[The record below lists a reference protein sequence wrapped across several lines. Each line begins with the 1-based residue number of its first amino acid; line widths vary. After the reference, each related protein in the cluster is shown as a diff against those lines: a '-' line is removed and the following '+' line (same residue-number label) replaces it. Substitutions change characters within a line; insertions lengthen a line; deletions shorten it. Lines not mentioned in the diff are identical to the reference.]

1 VVVAAATVAVVCET
15 VDVTGAVADWTVEVR
30 PPTRS
35 AEAVAGAAK
44 QTRTRRQRRARERMA
59 RRGRTDRWSGG

>member
-1 VVVAAATVAVVCET
+1 VVAAVTVAVVCET

-35 AEAVAGAAK
+35 ADAVAGAAK
-44 QTRTRRQRRARERMA
+44 QTRTRTLRRARERVP
-59 RRGRTDRWSGG
+59 RRARTDRWSGG

>member
-1 VVVAAATVAVVCET
+1 VAVAAVTVAVVCET
-15 VDVTGAVADWTVEVR
+15 VDVTGAVADWTVDVR

-44 QTRTRRQRRARERMA
+44 QTRTRATRRPRERVA
-59 RRGRTDRWSGG
+59 RRGRANRWSGG

>member
-1 VVVAAATVAVVCET
+1 VTVAVVCET
-15 VDVTGAVADWTVEVR
+15 VDVTGAVADWTVDVT

-44 QTRTRRQRRARERMA
+44 QARTRTLTRARERVA